1 MTTTTI
7 VRDGFNIS
15 PQEVEE
21 AIYTHPVLEV
31 GVIGMPDS
39 IEARGERV
47 LAFVALRDGCVTYE
61 GELREHAR
69 RPPADLKVP
78 DKIVFL
84 EKLPKGISGKIQ
96 RTALKEF
103 EIVAA

>member
-1 MTTTTI
+1 M
-7 VRDGFNIS
+7 
-15 PQEVEE
+15 
-21 AIYTHPVLEV
+21 
-31 GVIGMPDS
+31 
-39 IEARGERV
+39 
-47 LAFVALRDGCVTYE
+47 LAFVALRDGGVTNE
-61 GELREHAR
+61 DELREHAR
-69 RPPADLKVP
+69 LRLANLKLP